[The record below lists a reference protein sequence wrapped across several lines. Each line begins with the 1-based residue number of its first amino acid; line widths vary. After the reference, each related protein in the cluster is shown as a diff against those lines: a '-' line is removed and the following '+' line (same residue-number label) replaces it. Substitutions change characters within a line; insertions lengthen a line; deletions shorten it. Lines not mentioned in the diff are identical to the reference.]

1 MLTHQLTVPC
11 FGNGSWAVYLVP
23 FIAVRSRVG
32 SVKFVGFAM
41 CAAMFALGWV
51 VLSLLGSLC
60 VWLLAVCAHMW
71 CVHNCFLIC
80 ICECHHLILLHPV

>member
-60 VWLLAVCAHMW
+60 VCGCLP
-71 CVHNCFLIC
+71 CVHIC
-80 ICECHHLILLHPV
+80 GVCITVS